1 MSWLVSNVYNTCPI
15 LSNSKWY
22 SHSYIHMSES
32 TIFSLSVCIHTKSFQ
47 LCFFFFFTWLCI
59 ISCCTFIHLF
69 NFKWSSLSV
78 YGFKQ
83 FINLEIMEYFSTIRI
98 EKLLFLAALDEC
110 KLFWF
115 LCDGK
120 LGLLPVS
127 LIVLEKFQT
136 AP

>member
-1 MSWLVSNVYNTCPI
+1 MYIILAQYCQTVSD
-15 LSNSKWY
+15 
-22 SHSYIHMSES
+22 
-32 TIFSLSVCIHTKSFQ
+32 IHTHIFIWVSPPYLVYLFAFTQ
-47 LCFFFFFTWLCI
+47 NPFSCVFFFFFTWLCI

>member
-1 MSWLVSNVYNTCPI
+1 
-15 LSNSKWY
+15 
-22 SHSYIHMSES
+22 
-32 TIFSLSVCIHTKSFQ
+32 
-47 LCFFFFFTWLCI
+47 
-59 ISCCTFIHLF
+59 
-69 NFKWSSLSV
+69 
-78 YGFKQ
+78 
-83 FINLEIMEYFSTIRI
+83 MEYFSTISI